1 MEFDFFLLLESV
13 AVIAGFT
20 CVYWQTRE
28 NIWAWPAGLL
38 SVILYTYIFW
48 DINLYSDMILNGT
61 YIVLNLYG
69 WWAWRNRKAA
79 IDNLKVSTLK
89 RWEQLVV
96 ALLMLFGTYAWGS
109 LMQQQ
114 TDAAFPFGD
123 AFTTVTSLIAQYL
136 LTRKVIDNWLL
147 WIIADVVAIYI
158 YVVKGLYLTA
168 ILFVGYLLLCVLGYL
183 AWRKT
188 MVRAA

>member
-1 MEFDFFLLLESV
+1 MELDFILLLESV
-13 AVIAGFT
+13 AVIEGFT
-20 CVYWQTRE
+20 CVYWHTRE
-28 NIWAWPAGLL
+28 NNWAWPAGLL

-96 ALLMLFGTYAWGS
+96 VLLMLFGTYAWGS

-168 ILFVGYLLLCVLGYL
+168 ILFVGYLL
-183 AWRKT
+183 
-188 MVRAA
+188 